1 MSLGH
6 IGSRRHMDTRKA
18 AATEISKLN
27 QPVITLY
34 QIAIIIF
41 KLYRAGS
48 YKGQKLTRLKKTRAS
63 RSDCT
68 RIISDLAAV
77 GILGESHS
85 VRHSHVFNVLG
96 GERGEPSEVI
106 CSIDPFGYISHLSAM
121 EWHGFTD
128 RVTHTLFYSSPPS
141 QSWNRFAWTKMQKD
155 VGEESIQD
163 YLTQQLPRLTRLN
176 IKKIGRTSVHRYSSE
191 HLGAFVSI
199 QGRPLRVSTIGR
211 TFLDM
216 IREPD
221 LCGGIHHVL
230 DVYEQHSARYLNLI
244 VDETDRHGRII
255 DKIRVGYVIDERMG
269 LSDSRID
276 GWTKLVQRGGSRK
289 LHAGSPYSP
298 DYSEKWCLSTNI
310 EG

>member
-1 MSLGH
+1 
-6 IGSRRHMDTRKA
+6 MDIRKA
-18 AATEISKLN
+18 VTVEIGKLN
-27 QPVITLY
+27 QPVVTLY
-34 QIAIIIF
+34 QIAVIIF
-41 KLYRAGS
+41 KLYKAGS
-48 YKGQKLTRLKKTRAS
+48 YKGEKLTKIRKNRAG

-68 RIISDLAAV
+68 RIVEGLMEVGVLA
-77 GILGESHS
+77 ESQS
-85 VRHSHVFNVLG
+85 VRHSQVFNVLG

-121 EWHGFTD
+121 EWHGLTD
-128 RVTHTLFYSSPPS
+128 RVARILFYASPPS

-155 VGEESIQD
+155 VGEECIQD
-163 YLTQQLPRLTRLN
+163 YLTQQLPRLARLN
-176 IKKIGRTSVHRYSSE
+176 IKKIGKTVAHRYSSE
-191 HLGAFVSI
+191 YLGAFTSI

-230 DVYEQHSARYLNLI
+230 DVYEQHSSRYLNLI
-244 VDETDRHGRII
+244 VDEVDRHGRII
-255 DKIRVGYVIDERMG
+255 DKIRVGYVLDERMG

-276 GWTKLVQRGGSRK
+276 GWTKFAQRGGSRK

-298 DYSEKWCLSTNI
+298 DHSEKWCLSTNI
-310 EG
+310 DG